1 LKAAILC
8 ACLFALALG
17 ASGEAHGDHSGDDKM
32 MMEGAMNDTMM
43 GNMTMNGTMGNMTEM
58 ANDTIAEGEMP
69 VESSDDGRRSL
80 QQFEGFENAVNGA
93 VEGIQNAA
101 NEIAKRTE
109 DFAKGLEGRMNG
121 TAAEFVNR
129 TEEFVGKA
137 NETIRDG
144 VARVS
149 DFVNNVTD
157 AFNNGSAANATG
169 LEMAND
175 TIPAKPC
182 CKALNAECM
191 ACASDLSV
199 EEYCAQD
206 GVETV
211 GCEDVVGPAEKEN
224 RRVLRRLLQDDPDLQ
239 DLVGGLLP
247 QEVKIPPPVDLT
259 DLAELEAEAPAFEN
273 EPFPTT
279 GVDFAAGPGG
289 DDGSDGGDDAD
300 YSESPDAEA
309 APALEEGD
317 MVMMDPNATMNG
329 TEMANMTMNATDE
342 MANDTIAV
350 EEMPVESSD
359 DGRRRLQQ
367 VEDPG
372 VQEET
377 GEGVTSGDLEAEE
390 AGDLV
395 PAGELDEPE
404 LPEEGGDFADP
415 PEEEEDEED
424 DEDEDED
431 EDEEEEEEVEDDDD
445 DDDDDEEE
453 ALAPG
458 VVPEDA
464 PTVVNIGSEPAGE
477 LIYDP
482 EEVTIEVGDTVTW
495 TNVDGIPH
503 DVVFETV
510 PEGVDPQ
517 ALSHPE
523 LFSTIGQNVS
533 TTFTTPG
540 TYTYYCTPH
549 KYAGMVG
556 TITVE

>member
-1 LKAAILC
+1 
-8 ACLFALALG
+8 
-17 ASGEAHGDHSGDDKM
+17 
-32 MMEGAMNDTMM
+32 M
-43 GNMTMNGTMGNMTEM
+43 G
-58 ANDTIAEGEMP
+58 DTIA
-69 VESSDDGRRSL
+69 
-80 QQFEGFENAVNGA
+80 A
-93 VEGIQNAA
+93 
-101 NEIAKRTE
+101 
-109 DFAKGLEGRMNG
+109 
-121 TAAEFVNR
+121 
-129 TEEFVGKA
+129 
-137 NETIRDG
+137 
-144 VARVS
+144 
-149 DFVNNVTD
+149 
-157 AFNNGSAANATG
+157 
-169 LEMAND
+169 
-175 TIPAKPC
+175 
-182 CKALNAECM
+182 
-191 ACASDLSV
+191 
-199 EEYCAQD
+199 
-206 GVETV
+206 
-211 GCEDVVGPAEKEN
+211 
-224 RRVLRRLLQDDPDLQ
+224 
-239 DLVGGLLP
+239 
-247 QEVKIPPPVDLT
+247 
-259 DLAELEAEAPAFEN
+259 
-273 EPFPTT
+273 
-279 GVDFAAGPGG
+279 
-289 DDGSDGGDDAD
+289 
-300 YSESPDAEA
+300 
-309 APALEEGD
+309 
-317 MVMMDPNATMNG
+317 
-329 TEMANMTMNATDE
+329 
-342 MANDTIAV
+342 

-404 LPEEGGDFADP
+404 LPEEGGDLAAPTED
-415 PEEEEDEED
+415 EEDEEND
-424 DEDEDED
+424 DEDEED
-431 EDEEEEEEVEDDDD
+431 EDEEEEEEVG
-445 DDDDDEEE
+445 DDDDEDEDEE

-482 EEVTIEVGDTVTW
+482 EEVTIEDGDTVTW

>member
-1 LKAAILC
+1 
-8 ACLFALALG
+8 
-17 ASGEAHGDHSGDDKM
+17 
-32 MMEGAMNDTMM
+32 M

-58 ANDTIAEGEMP
+58 ANDTIAAEGEMP
-69 VESSDDGRRSL
+69 VESSDDGRRRL

-129 TEEFVGKA
+129 TEDFVGKA

-211 GCEDVVGPAEKEN
+211 GCEDVVAPAAEKEN

-289 DDGSDGGDDAD
+289 DDAE

-342 MANDTIAV
+342 MANDTIAA

-367 VEDPG
+367 GEDPG
-372 VQEET
+372 V
-377 GEGVTSGDLEAEE
+377 AEE

-395 PAGELDEPE
+395 PAGELDEPA
-404 LPEEGGDFADP
+404 LPEEGGDLAAP
-415 PEEEEDEED
+415 TEDEED
-424 DEDEDED
+424 DEEDED
-431 EDEEEEEEVEDDDD
+431 EDDEEEEVEDDDD
-445 DDDDDEEE
+445 EDEE

-510 PEGVDPQ
+510 R
-517 ALSHPE
+517 
-523 LFSTIGQNVS
+523 
-533 TTFTTPG
+533 
-540 TYTYYCTPH
+540 
-549 KYAGMVG
+549 
-556 TITVE
+556 